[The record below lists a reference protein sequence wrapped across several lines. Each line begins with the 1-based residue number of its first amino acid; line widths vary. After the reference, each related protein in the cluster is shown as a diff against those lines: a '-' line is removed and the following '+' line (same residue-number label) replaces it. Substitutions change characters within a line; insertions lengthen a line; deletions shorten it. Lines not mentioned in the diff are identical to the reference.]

1 MRRGARL
8 PGRRKKPRTG
18 AAMSMRALPPGRS
31 RTPETVSMAGIGTA
45 AAADWITQLW
55 SELCDHLAIPLG
67 IENQQLEI
75 RPVRLVDVLIGPV
88 RVFPRLFG
96 QDGDISWRQIGNP
109 FGRRYAPG
117 VM

>member
-1 MRRGARL
+1 ME
-8 PGRRKKPRTG
+8 KPRTG

-45 AAADWITQLW
+45 AADWITQLW

-67 IENQQLEI
+67 IENQQFEI